1 MKPPTFGLIL
11 IFHICLEILLDFLVY
26 CNISF
31 QSVLKSFSGFHFL
44 CIVISLFSSNFIHMN
59 KCIKESI
66 R

>member
-31 QSVLKSFSGFHFL
+31 QSVLKSFSGDRKS
-44 CIVISLFSSNFIHMN
+44 VV
-59 KCIKESI
+59 
-66 R
+66 